1 MSKFVDNSLRMARC
15 KLFMNLSSRM
25 MVKMYEV
32 YDCVFGNDV
41 SLLLGCTAGLKKRN
55 KSKVNVDVS

>member
-1 MSKFVDNSLRMARC
+1 MARC
-15 KLFMNLSSRM
+15 KLFMNLSSRV